1 MTSLRV
7 LAPAKINL
15 GLRVG
20 DRRPDGYHDI
30 VTVIVPL
37 DLADELHIERTGS
50 GIRVA
55 VEGADDIPEG
65 RANLAWQAARAF
77 FDSSGIKPGCRIRI
91 HKRVPVGAGLGGG
104 SSDAAATLHGLN
116 RLFNHPLSRPHLGRI
131 AAGIGSD
138 VPALLADGP
147 TVARGRGERIRP
159 IRLPRL
165 TVILHLPGF
174 PVATEWAYRQ
184 LDVLRHAR
192 GALTNPELSPKIL
205 ALRLRRH
212 ESARVARLLW
222 NSFEPVVFKRH
233 PELAD
238 AKQLLLDSGCYA
250 AALSGSGSTVYGLV
264 DEHGSHDPMA
274 AMARTGL
281 PCVLT
286 HSA

>member
-1 MTSLRV
+1 MTSLRIV
-7 LAPAKINL
+7 APAKINL

-37 DLADELHIERTGS
+37 ELADEMHIKPAKS
-50 GIRVA
+50 GIRVSITGNEN
-55 VEGADDIPEG
+55 VPEG
-65 RANLAWQAARAF
+65 PANLAWRAARAF
-77 FDSSGIKPGCRIRI
+77 FDSSGIKAGCRIRI
-91 HKRVPVGAGLGGG
+91 HKLVPAGAGLGGG
-104 SSDAAATLHGLN
+104 SSDAAATLNGLN
-116 RLFNHPLSRPHLGRI
+116 RLFGRPLSRPHLKRL
-131 AAGIGSD
+131 AADIGSD

-147 TVARGRGERIRP
+147 TVARGRGERIRR

-165 TVILHLPGF
+165 NVILHLPGF
-174 PVATEWAYRQ
+174 PVATEWAYRR
-184 LDVLRHAR
+184 LDAQRRAH

-212 ESARVARLLW
+212 ESARVARHLG
-222 NSFEPVVFKRH
+222 NSFEPIVFKRY

-238 AKQLLLDSGCYA
+238 AKQLLLDGGCYA

>member
-20 DRRPDGYHDI
+20 DRRPDGYHNI
-30 VTVIVPL
+30 ITVIVPL
-37 DLADELHIERTGS
+37 DLADELHIERAGS
-50 GIRVA
+50 GIRVS
-55 VEGADDIPEG
+55 VEGADDVPEG
-65 RANLAWQAARAF
+65 PANLAWQAARAF

-91 HKRVPVGAGLGGG
+91 HKRVPTGAGLGGG
-104 SSDAAATLHGLN
+104 SSDAATTLHGLN
-116 RLFNHPLSRPHLGRI
+116 RLFDHPLSGPRLRRL
-131 AAGIGSD
+131 AASIGSD
-138 VPALLADGP
+138 VPALLAGGP
-147 TVARGRGERIRP
+147 TAARGRGERIRR

-184 LDVLRHAR
+184 LDVAR
-192 GALTNPELSPKIL
+192 RTRGPLTEPELSPKIL

-222 NSFEPVVFKRH
+222 NSFEPVVFKQH
-233 PELAD
+233 PGLAD
-238 AKQLLLDSGCYA
+238 AKQLLLESGCYA

-281 PCVLT
+281 SCVLT

>member
-1 MTSLRV
+1 LTSLRV

-37 DLADELHIERTGS
+37 DLADELHIEPAKS
-50 GIRVA
+50 GIRVSVTNA
-55 VEGADDIPEG
+55 GDVPEG
-65 RANLAWQAARAF
+65 PANLVWQAARAF
-77 FDSSGIKPGCRIRI
+77 FDSSGINAGCRIRI
-91 HKRVPVGAGLGGG
+91 HKRVPTGAGLGGG

-138 VPALLADGP
+138 VPARLADGP
-147 TVARGRGERIRP
+147 TVARGRGERIRR

-174 PVATEWAYRQ
+174 PVATKWAYRR
-184 LDVLRHAR
+184 LDVLRHAP
-192 GALTNPELSPKIL
+192 GALTNPEVSPKIL

-212 ESARVARLLW
+212 ESARVAHLLW

-238 AKQLLLDSGCYA
+238 AKRLLLDSGCYA